1 MAFQYIPVTEEER
14 QEMLRVIGVDSIEAL
29 FADIPQSVRL
39 ARPLNL
45 GPPLSDPELWALLR
59 RLADQNGHCDRY
71 TCFLGAG
78 AYDHYVPSVV
88 WHLAGRGEFLTAYT
102 PYQAE
107 IMQGELQAIYEYQT
121 LLCELLAMDVAN
133 ASMYDGASALA
144 EATVMAR
151 DLTKRDRILVS
162 RAIHPEYRQVIQTY
176 TRHLGMEIVEI
187 PLREGVTD
195 LDAARDL
202 LSEKVAALVLQIPN
216 FFGCIEDGEAASEIA
231 HKVGALLVVGIADPL
246 AMGILRPPGEYGA
259 DIVAGEGQPLGNHLN
274 FGGPYLG
281 MMATRQEY
289 VRRIPGR
296 LVGATVDV
304 EGRRGFVLTLQTREQ
319 HIRRERATSNICTN
333 ESLNALAAAIYM
345 VALGKQ
351 GIQKVAELNLRKAH
365 YAKTRMVEIPG
376 FSVAFR
382 APTFHEF
389 AIRCPL
395 PPEELNRR
403 LLPHGIIGGLPLRRF
418 YPELADGWLLC
429 VTEARS
435 REEIDRFVDLVKEV
449 AA

>member
-1 MAFQYIPVTEEER
+1 MPVQYIPVTEEER

-29 FADIPQSVRL
+29 FADIPPAVRL
-39 ARPLNL
+39 KRPLNIE
-45 GPPLSDPELWALLR
+45 PPLSDLELWALLR
-59 RLADQNGHCDRY
+59 GLADQNGHCDRY

-88 WHLAGRGEFLTAYT
+88 WHLASRGEFLTAYT

-151 DLTKRDRILVS
+151 DLTRRNRILVS
-162 RAIHPEYRQVIQTY
+162 RAVHPEYRQVIQTY
-176 TRHLGMEIVEI
+176 TRHLGMEIVEV
-187 PLREGVTD
+187 PLKEGVTD
-195 LDAARDL
+195 LDVARDL
-202 LSEKVAALVLQIPN
+202 LSEQVAALVLQIPN
-216 FFGCIEDGEAASEIA
+216 FFGCIEDGQTASDLA
-231 HKVGALLVVGIADPL
+231 HRHGALLVVGIGEPL

-319 HIRRERATSNICTN
+319 HIRREKATSNICTN
-333 ESLNALAAAIYM
+333 ESLNALVAAIYM

-365 YAKTRMVEIPG
+365 YAKTRIGEIQG
-376 FSVAFR
+376 FSLAFR
-382 APTFHEF
+382 TPTFHEF
-389 AIRCPL
+389 VVRCPL

-403 LLPHGIIGGLPLRRF
+403 LLPHGIIGGLPLGRF

-429 VTEARS
+429 VTETRS

>member
-29 FADIPQSVRL
+29 FADIPQRVRL

-162 RAIHPEYRQVIQTY
+162 RAIHPEYRQVIRTY
-176 TRHLGMEIVEI
+176 TRHLDMEIVEI

-216 FFGCIEDGEAASEIA
+216 FFGCIEDGAVASEIA
-231 HKVGALLVVGIADPL
+231 HRYGALLVVGIADPL

-319 HIRRERATSNICTN
+319 HIRREKATSNICTN

-376 FSVAFR
+376 FSLAFR

-403 LLPHGIIGGLPLRRF
+403 LLPHGIIGGLPLRRY

-435 REEIDRFVDLVKEV
+435 REEIDQFVDLVREV